1 MTNPIQNKHPED
13 NQLQSQIIN

>member
-13 NQLQSQIIN
+13 N